1 MNGSVPSA
9 PCRGVVVGLGTFG
22 SIIIIN
28 GFPWLKYSF
37 RLIATFYA
45 KILDISQKN
54 LIDTRRH
61 FPDTDVYLK
70 KKISVIS
77 DIQVFFFFFQK
88 TAVIQF
94 VQQNSIA
101 IRDWQRF

>member
-9 PCRGVVVGLGTFG
+9 AWRGVVVGVGTFG

-28 GFPWLKYSF
+28 GFPWLIYSF
-37 RLIATFYA
+37 RLIGTFYA

-70 KKISVIS
+70 KCSVIS
-77 DIQVFFFFFQK
+77 DIQVFFFFLQK
-88 TAVIQF
+88 TALIRF

-101 IRDWQRF
+101 IRDRHRF